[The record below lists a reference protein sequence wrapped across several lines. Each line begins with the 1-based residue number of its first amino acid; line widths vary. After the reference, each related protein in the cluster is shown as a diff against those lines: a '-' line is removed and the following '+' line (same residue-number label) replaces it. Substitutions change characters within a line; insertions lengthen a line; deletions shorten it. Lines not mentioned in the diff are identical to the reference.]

1 VVKAARDRARSTLS
15 EKLHAGQCMLGR
27 TSALVAWLVQF
38 WRALAPAAHA
48 VEPEVSTLDE
58 WRTAFAWRG
67 APLTFDR
74 RRRLVLRGGRTLLRL
89 ADVRSI
95 DIQHIDRD
103 DERPEYWRV
112 SLGTGL
118 FSSIE
123 LGTTPDDVEASIA
136 AARLSTIVG
145 VKVRAL

>member
-1 VVKAARDRARSTLS
+1 
-15 EKLHAGQCMLGR
+15 
-27 TSALVAWLVQF
+27 
-38 WRALAPAAHA
+38 
-48 VEPEVSTLDE
+48 VSTLDE

-74 RRRLVLRGGRTLLRL
+74 RSHLVLRGGRTLGRL
-89 ADVRSI
+89 ADVKSV
-95 DIQHIDRD
+95 DIQHVCWD

-112 SLGTGL
+112 SLGRGT

-123 LGTTPDDVEASIA
+123 IGTTRDDVEASIA
-136 AARLSTIVG
+136 AARLSTVAG